1 MVFSNMSRAN
11 VRKHVVEKKEI
22 EKPAQ
27 SHHVSPKNLKK
38 IYPIGLQRSSSSLS
52 LSSLSLSLSQNSND
66 SSITDHSSSTTPL
79 EQKISLALSLIAPH
93 HERRAF
99 TPVVKSVRQRREPQ
113 QQQHQQEPGNGEV
126 RRCNWVTENSDKAY
140 ISFHDE
146 QWGVPVYD
154 DNQLFELLALSGMLM
169 DYNWTEILK
178 RKEIYREAFSGFD
191 PEIVAK
197 MGDKEI
203 NGISSNKAL
212 MLAESRVRCIIHNA
226 KCIQKILKEFGSFSS
241 FIWGYVNH
249 KPTINKYKY
258 PRNVPLRT
266 PKAEAISRDLLKRGF
281 RFVGPVIVYSFMQAA
296 GLTIDHLVDCF
307 RYSQCVALAERPW
320 RHI

>member
-1 MVFSNMSRAN
+1 MIFSSMSRAN
-11 VRKHVVEKKEI
+11 DVRRHVLEKNRSPKEKD
-22 EKPAQ
+22 KPAQ
-27 SHHVSPKNLKK
+27 SVLSKHSKK
-38 IYPIGLQRSSSSLS
+38 IYPIGIQRSTSFLP
-52 LSSLSLSLSQNSND
+52 LSSLSLSLSRNSND
-66 SSITDHSSSTTPL
+66 SSLTDYATPL

-93 HERRAF
+93 HEKREF
-99 TPVVKSVRQRREPQ
+99 VTVVRSAHQ
-113 QQQHQQEPGNGEV
+113 QQQLSQDPCTGEL
-126 RRCNWVTENSDKAY
+126 RRCNWVTRNSDKAY

-146 QWGVPVYD
+146 HWGVPVYD
-154 DNQLFELLALSGMLM
+154 DNKLFELLVLSGMLM

-178 RKEIYREAFSGFD
+178 RKELYREAFCGFD

-203 NGISSNKAL
+203 NGISSNKAI
-212 MLAESRVRCIIHNA
+212 MLAESRVRCIIDNA
-226 KCIQKILKEFGSFSS
+226 KYIQKIVREYGSFSS
-241 FIWGYVNH
+241 FLWGYLNY
-249 KPTINKYKY
+249 KTTINKFKY

-266 PKAEAISRDLLKRGF
+266 PKAEAISRDLLSRGF

-307 RYSQCVALAERPW
+307 RYSECVGLAERPW